1 MFIFRSEKKRKYK
14 DHLAF
19 YRVMEIVICRI
30 CKCHARQGDGRGA
43 SLPTLDKYS
52 FRSSSGRRAIGS
64 ARRGRTQLKDRGIQE
79 MGRESITN
87 AGEMKIQREIGGEE
101 VGERFEVDR
110 RIIGGTWVDFPDY
123 RPRRTEIIRCCLY
136 LIVCMRVS
144 VTAHTLST
152 IFLFLSFVLAFIP
165 PLLSVFHPQR
175 NVFLIFF
182 THSCCRPLPL
192 CYKCLANPPCSS
204 SKEKKKQKI

>member
-1 MFIFRSEKKRKYK
+1 
-14 DHLAF
+14 
-19 YRVMEIVICRI
+19 MEIVICRI

-64 ARRGRTQLKDRGIQE
+64 ASRGRTQLKDRGIQE

-87 AGEMKIQREIGGEE
+87 AGEMEIQREIGGEE

-110 RIIGGTWVDFPDY
+110 RIIGGTRVDFPDY

-136 LIVCMRVS
+136 PIVCMRVS
-144 VTAHTLST
+144 VTVHTLSK
-152 IFLFLSFVLAFIP
+152 IFFLSFICSCFYSFFVKCISSPTQRFPYFLSLL
-165 PLLSVFHPQR
+165 LLST
-175 NVFLIFF
+175 F
-182 THSCCRPLPL
+182 TLVL
-192 CYKCLANPPCSS
+192 
-204 SKEKKKQKI
+204 